1 MSWLSNS
8 LGSSIGKKL
17 LMSITGIFIIVF
29 VAVHVSGNSLLFKND
44 GGLAFNAYSSLM
56 STNPLIQMVSK
67 VNYALILLHVIYA
80 IVLTRKNQ
88 SARPVGYA
96 IPGGSV
102 SSSWASRNMMLLG
115 IILFVFLIIH
125 LRGFWYEMH
134 YGNLGLDS
142 NGNKDLY
149 AIVVAAYSQ
158 WWYAGIYV
166 ISMIALSFHLSHGF
180 SSTFQSLGLNH
191 TKYTPFIK
199 LVGRLFSIIVPLL
212 FALMPIYLF
221 LKG

>member
-1 MSWLSNS
+1 
-8 LGSSIGKKL
+8 
-17 LMSITGIFIIVF
+17 MSITGIFIIVF

-158 WWYAGIYV
+158 WWYVGIYV
-166 ISMIALSFHLSHGF
+166 VSMIALSFHLSHGF

>member
-1 MSWLSNS
+1 
-8 LGSSIGKKL
+8 
-17 LMSITGIFIIVF
+17 MSITGIFIIVF

>member
-1 MSWLSNS
+1 
-8 LGSSIGKKL
+8 
-17 LMSITGIFIIVF
+17 MSITGIFIIVF

-134 YGNLGLDS
+134 YGNLGFDS

-158 WWYAGIYV
+158 WWYVGIYV
-166 ISMIALSFHLSHGF
+166 VSMIALSFHLSHGF

>member
-1 MSWLSNS
+1 
-8 LGSSIGKKL
+8 
-17 LMSITGIFIIVF
+17 MSITGIFIIVF

-88 SARPVGYA
+88 SARPEGYA

-149 AIVVAAYSQ
+149 ALVVAAYSQ

-166 ISMIALSFHLSHGF
+166 ISMLALSFHLSHGF

-199 LVGRLFSIIVPLL
+199 LVGLLFSIIVPLL